1 METEKTFAD
10 SKRTVCLGTG
20 EAKCEVEY
28 QESLPQYCEDV
39 ERVVRCVC
47 SHAVTDY
54 EYASGSLRVTGRSRI
69 SLVYISTSGCCLS
82 AAFEERFTKNIDA
95 PVTDAFAFA
104 QVHTCTDFTN
114 YRLINQRKLEVCS
127 GLQVHTEVFAY
138 MEQSQ
143 LTDCCG
149 AILRQADA
157 QCLEVLDAGLF
168 SCDFDEKFAI
178 GQHNTNISVLIHT
191 GAFAVIDEVRTIAGK
206 MLVKCRAE
214 LCVVYENTEHN
225 TEKCCFTVHSSKIVD
240 VAGMT
245 EDSHAFA
252 QVKIGSLFVKP
263 VPDENND
270 LRRLEIAGA
279 FCVSYTAALVSD
291 TQLVTDAYAI
301 AYDARVQTGT
311 VPLLRDP
318 QFFYDSK
325 TLSADLSFEDT
336 EIAEILDLSLAMQ
349 EARVQNGLLLVEVG
363 YGVAYYDVSGNL
375 CCKDGETRLQLALTD
390 GKCAGFVGA
399 GLQSFDYILQS
410 ANRIELRVNIE
421 YSACLYTQAEM
432 QTVTDVELQPCTAGE
447 SPVLTLYFAAK
458 DESLWDIAKKFRS
471 RTELIQQEN
480 QLTED
485 VLRQQTILLIPGV

>member
-20 EAKCEVEY
+20 EAKFEVEY

-114 YRLINQRKLEVCS
+114 YRLINQRKLEVRS

-157 QCLEVLDAGLF
+157 RCLEVLDAGLF

-318 QFFYDSK
+318 QFFYDGK
-325 TLSADLSFEDT
+325 TLSADLNFEDT
-336 EIAEILDLSLAMQ
+336 EIAEILDYP
-349 EARVQNGLLLVEVG
+349 LLCRRRG
-363 YGVAYYDVSGNL
+363 CKTA
-375 CCKDGETRLQLALTD
+375 CCWWRWA
-390 GKCAGFVGA
+390 
-399 GLQSFDYILQS
+399 
-410 ANRIELRVNIE
+410 
-421 YSACLYTQAEM
+421 
-432 QTVTDVELQPCTAGE
+432 TVWPTTM
-447 SPVLTLYFAAK
+447 
-458 DESLWDIAKKFRS
+458 
-471 RTELIQQEN
+471 
-480 QLTED
+480 
-485 VLRQQTILLIPGV
+485 

>member
-20 EAKCEVEY
+20 EAKFEVEY

-114 YRLINQRKLEVCS
+114 YRLINQRKLEVRS

-252 QVKIGSLFVKP
+252 QVKIGSLYVKP

-279 FCVSYTAALVSD
+279 FCVSYTAALGSD

-375 CCKDGETRLQLALTD
+375 SSMDGVTRLQLALTD
-390 GKCAGFVGA
+390 GK
-399 GLQSFDYILQS
+399 
-410 ANRIELRVNIE
+410 
-421 YSACLYTQAEM
+421 
-432 QTVTDVELQPCTAGE
+432 
-447 SPVLTLYFAAK
+447 
-458 DESLWDIAKKFRS
+458 
-471 RTELIQQEN
+471 
-480 QLTED
+480 
-485 VLRQQTILLIPGV
+485 